1 MPPSLVLLIL
11 LFVTAYIH
19 INSLDLT
26 LEFKRMF
33 LVRIPGSL
41 RVFVRVNVNV
51 VFPFFLFFFF
61 SFVRLFLLIVVI

>member
-41 RVFVRVNVNV
+41 RVFVRVNV